1 MGTVA
6 GMGQEGE
13 HRHAYVATAEVAA
26 PAAVVWA
33 VLADVEAMP
42 TWTASMDE
50 VRRLDDGPFRLGSRA
65 RVRQPA
71 LPPATW
77 VVDEWEPPV
86 VFAWTSR
93 APGVRTRGR
102 HEVRSLDGERSAVT
116 LSIRQDGALAG
127 VLWRWTGA
135 TARRYV
141 DLELAGLAAEAVR
154 RA

>member
-1 MGTVA
+1 
-6 GMGQEGE
+6 MGQGRSR
-13 HRHAYVATAEVAA
+13 HRYAATAEVAA
-26 PAAVVWA
+26 PAGTVWQ

-50 VRRLDDGPFRLGSRA
+50 VRRLDHGPFGLGSRA

-77 VVDEWEPPV
+77 VVDEWRPPD

-102 HEVRSLDGERSAVT
+102 HEVRALDGGRSEVT
-116 LSIRQDGALAG
+116 LSIQQDGALAG